1 MFKTI
6 YILQSR
12 IKEISKAIQSGL
24 IFTEYQQRISDWN
37 AISGQDEQ
45 IIREG
50 QSIIVPI
57 KARVVKGK
65 ARITTGKARLATG
78 EAKITKGKAGI
89 IKVKGRITTGK
100 ALSVTDKP
108 SAVTG
113 KPLSVTGK
121 PPAVTGKPLS
131 VTGKSPAVSGKL
143 TSFKCKA
150 PAVKGKRSAVKIL
163 SILKTKIL
171 SPEIKDFITG
181 ADEYLHYANGLL
193 FFICNVSLIESYMV
207 LRSISLNDKR
217 NSGSSILIIIFELNK
232 SKPVYFILRAENA
245 NVFEGVIERYSG
257 VPP

>member
-1 MFKTI
+1 MFKI
-6 YILQSR
+6 INILQSL

-24 IFTEYQQRISDWN
+24 IFTEYQQRISYGK

-45 IIREG
+45 KIREG
-50 QSIIVPI
+50 QNIIVPI

-113 KPLSVTGK
+113 KPH
-121 PPAVTGKPLS
+121 S

>member
-113 KPLSVTGK
+113 KPH
-121 PPAVTGKPLS
+121 S

-181 ADEYLHYANGLL
+181 ADKYLHYANGML

-232 SKPVYFILRAENA
+232 LKPVYFILRAENA
-245 NVFEGVIERYSG
+245 NVFESLIERYCG

>member
-12 IKEISKAIQSGL
+12 IKEISKAVQSGL
-24 IFTEYQQRISDWN
+24 IFTEYQQRISDRN

-113 KPLSVTGK
+113 KPH
-121 PPAVTGKPLS
+121 S
-131 VTGKSPAVSGKL
+131 VTGKSTAVSGKL

-181 ADEYLHYANGLL
+181 ADEYLHYANGML

>member
-1 MFKTI
+1 MFKI
-6 YILQSR
+6 INILQSR

-24 IFTEYQQRISDWN
+24 IFNEYQQRISDWN

-78 EAKITKGKAGI
+78 EAKITNGKAGI
-89 IKVKGRITTGK
+89 IKVQGRITTGK
-100 ALSVTDKP
+100 ALSVTDKR

-113 KPLSVTGK
+113 KPH
-121 PPAVTGKPLS
+121 S

-232 SKPVYFILRAENA
+232 LKPVYFILRAENA
-245 NVFEGVIERYSG
+245 NVFEGLIERYCG

>member
-1 MFKTI
+1 MFKI
-6 YILQSR
+6 INILQSR

-24 IFTEYQQRISDWN
+24 VFNEYQQRISDGN

-113 KPLSVTGK
+113 KPH
-121 PPAVTGKPLS
+121 S